1 MEEKTTAPDGAWL
14 VQGLTCHGPRFLLP
28 HPNSY
33 STSLD
38 LQVEGDGQ
46 RWSAR
51 SGWCQETWRG
61 LRAVSTAS
69 KSCVQTGCCSIPIG
83 QRLHPRPPVQRR
95 TPLLMVC
102 APEFPLF
109 RHKGRARVTTS
120 KMLNIETTICPSRV
134 RGCG

>member
-1 MEEKTTAPDGAWL
+1 MSKKSREWVKQRKIQAEDEQFQGQAEARPGTT
-14 VQGLTCHGPRFLLP
+14 VEY
-28 HPNSY
+28 Y

-95 TPLLMVC
+95 TPLLMGNDFKD
-102 APEFPLF
+102 AKYRDDDL
-109 RHKGRARVTTS
+109 S
-120 KMLNIETTICPSRV
+120 KQGAWMWIMLDKD
-134 RGCG
+134 